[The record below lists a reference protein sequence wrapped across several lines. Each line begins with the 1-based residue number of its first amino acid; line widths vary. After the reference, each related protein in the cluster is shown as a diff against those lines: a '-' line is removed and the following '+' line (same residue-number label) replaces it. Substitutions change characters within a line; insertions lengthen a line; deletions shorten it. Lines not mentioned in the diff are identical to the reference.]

1 MGKPDLAMGL
11 GGGHVAFVALEGDRR
26 HLNGWHL
33 SPNLSFI
40 PSELEVCVCG
50 RLEVAVRKMSCKM
63 HFKRG
68 FTAVQNYA
76 SV

>member
-1 MGKPDLAMGL
+1 MGDLVALPAYQRCSTAEHSVGKPDLAMGL

-40 PSELEVCVCG
+40 PSELEVCLCG
-50 RLEVAVRKMSCKM
+50 K
-63 HFKRG
+63 
-68 FTAVQNYA
+68 
-76 SV
+76 